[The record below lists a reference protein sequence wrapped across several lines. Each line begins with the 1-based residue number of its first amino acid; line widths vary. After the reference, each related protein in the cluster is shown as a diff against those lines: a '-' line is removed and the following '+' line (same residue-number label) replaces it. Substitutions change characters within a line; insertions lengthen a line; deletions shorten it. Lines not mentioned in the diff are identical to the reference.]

1 MGEIMSKAENAE
13 PGGMSRRTV
22 VRTGVTAA
30 WTAPAITVLAA
41 SPAFATA
48 SGPATLVMSGPT
60 TAAHPPK
67 DTVVTVSS
75 GVRNGGGQPAGS
87 LQATVSLTGNG
98 KSGWGSATSAT
109 IAGQWVL
116 SSTNGSGDQV
126 TFVFTAIP
134 TDLAG
139 GATKPFTPT
148 ITLPANGKM
157 ASGTVTV
164 TFTAIAAGGGSATSG
179 PVPVP

>member
-1 MGEIMSKAENAE
+1 MSKTENTKNAE

-22 VRTGVTAA
+22 VRVGATAA

-60 TAAHPPK
+60 TAAHPAK
-67 DTVVTVSS
+67 GTGVTVSS
-75 GVRNGGGQPAGS
+75 GVRNGGGQPAGN
-87 LQATVSLTGNG
+87 LQATVSLTGEA
-98 KSGWGSATSAT
+98 KSGWGSATSRT
-109 IAGQWVL
+109 IASQWTL
-116 SSTNGSGDQV
+116 SSTSGSGDRV
-126 TFVFTAIP
+126 TFVFTATP

-139 GATKPFTPT
+139 GATKSFNPT

-157 ASGTVTV
+157 LSGTVTV
-164 TFTAIAAGGGSATSG
+164 TFTAIAAGGSSATSG
-179 PVPVP
+179 AVSVP